1 MTERFIFYWLLID
14 LYRALDA
21 TKIYMLLSLTFPS
34 YYIYK
39 EHLLGNF
46 ILFLED
52 SSGWNLTKLLQV
64 EIEF

>member
-1 MTERFIFYWLLID
+1 
-14 LYRALDA
+14 
-21 TKIYMLLSLTFPS
+21 MLLSMTFPS

-46 ILFLED
+46 MLFPED
-52 SSGWNLTKLLQV
+52 SSGWNLTRLLQV